1 MLRQSELISF
11 VPMNFRNSIVRH
23 TQKLFSDKA
32 LAEEI
37 NNLKFEQISKI
48 LSDLIHHG
56 TVIGVAQKF
65 NSLLP
70 DTSRG
75 AKKKE
80 ETTTVNEAD
89 Q

>member
-1 MLRQSELISF
+1 MLRQSELLSF
-11 VPMNFRNSIVRH
+11 VPGSFRNNIVRH
-23 TQKLFSDKA
+23 TQKIFSDKA

-37 NNLKFEQISKI
+37 NTLTFEQVSKI

-56 TVIGVAQKF
+56 PVIGVAQKF

-70 DTSRG
+70 DTSKG
-75 AKKKE
+75 AKRKE
-80 ETTTVNEAD
+80 ETVKEAD